1 MIYWLSST
9 TLYLPPQTI
18 QYDVVQDGS
27 TVITTATHTK
37 QSNVS
42 TLDML
47 SYTDLIPT
55 GQQGGCAGPYCIST
69 IEPVYG
75 TTEVLTSSY
84 NGTTWSD
91 TITYPT
97 PYGLARGINFGQT
110 AVCADGQTVTSS
122 GSIMGL
128 PPIPAPQTL
137 DYTAWGIEIFNSI
150 PGFGEA
156 VASRYPKIAHC
167 TWGGFNGQPLPKVVV
182 SALTV
187 ETTNVVTTTR
197 DSATTRDVTTKPTTR
212 EAATTTTPAQ
222 TATATAEP
230 QPTSLPVA
238 PPIAE
243 PTHTQPPLEAD
254 PDTLVPASSPSPG
267 AGSLILCGLGGP
279 CPSASPSSP
288 TDDQPPADD
297 PPAQNPNSQPAP
309 PSEPE
314 SIYTGSSATFVLGPS
329 PSSSPSDADSPPDA
343 PADAV
348 PIYTESGGAVAV
360 GTHTT
365 LSAGG
370 PAATISNV
378 VVSAGTDG
386 VHLGDSVLSYN
397 NGPSAASAV
406 AAAPEA
412 TFVLG
417 TDTYT
422 YTSGASAVVL
432 GGTTVQL
439 GSTGAAATVSGATLS
454 VGTQGQLNV
463 DGAPISFAAQ
473 TAAATAVATFAIGG
487 EEYSYTP
494 AAGTLA
500 VGSTTLTAGGPAATV
515 GGQVV
520 SLGTAG
526 VVIDGSTV
534 ASAPTGVAKAV
545 FTVDGNVYKAT
556 QGGSTVVV
564 AGQTLTVGGAAVVV
578 DGETLSLGPSGVV
591 VNGNTASFE
600 AGAATTAD
608 AALVTVGGS
617 EYTFKEGETTLV
629 IGSRTLTV
637 GGSAATVSGEV
648 VSLASSGVVVDGSR
662 TVPFS
667 NTAAPTASGSQ
678 SGSGVPAQYTGGTM
692 PTKFAVLLFPA
703 FELIDVFGPIDAISY
718 LSSTHRMDLYLISSY
733 TNTSLAPVSSKPR
746 SASMNPYNNSFG
758 ASIVPTH
765 TLANAPDDIDVLLVP
780 GGLGTRAPDLAP
792 AIEFIKNVYPR
803 LQYLITV
810 CTGAGLAARA
820 GVLDGKLATTNK
832 GSWNSTTAL
841 GPNVLWQPSARWTV
855 DGNIWTSSGVTA
867 GMDVSLAWIAEVYGA
882 DVAQTVA
889 MNMEY
894 VWVDDASADPFAVS
908 V

>member
-55 GQQGGCAGPYCIST
+55 AQQGGCVGPYCIST

-97 PYGLARGINFGQT
+97 PYGLAQGINFGQT

-230 QPTSLPVA
+230 QPTSLPAA
-238 PPIAE
+238 PPVAE
-243 PTHTQPPLEAD
+243 PTQTQPPLEAN
-254 PDTLVPASSPSPG
+254 PDTSVPASSPSPG

-279 CPSASPSSP
+279 CPSASPSGP

-309 PSEPE
+309 SSEPE
-314 SIYTGSSATFVLGPS
+314 S
-329 PSSSPSDADSPPDA
+329 
-343 PADAV
+343 
-348 PIYTESGGAVAV
+348 IYTESGGAVAV

-397 NGPSAASAV
+397 S
-406 AAAPEA
+406 
-412 TFVLG
+412 
-417 TDTYT
+417 DTYT

-439 GSTGAAATVSGATLS
+439 GSAGAAATVSGAILS

-473 TAAATAVATFAIGG
+473 TAAAATAVATFAVGG
-487 EEYSYTP
+487 EEYSYSP

-534 ASAPTGVAKAV
+534 VSGPTGVAKAV
-545 FTVDGNVYKAT
+545 FTVDGNVYTAT

-591 VNGNTASFE
+591 VDGNTASFE
-600 AGAATTAD
+600 AGAAMTAD

-648 VSLASSGVVVDGSR
+648 LSLASSGVVVDGSR

-678 SGSGVPAQYTGGTM
+678 SGSGVPAQYTGGTSRSELCSSHLTWAGAFSVM
-692 PTKFAVLLFPA
+692 FALFA
-703 FELIDVFGPIDAISY
+703 
-718 LSSTHRMDLYLISSY
+718 
-733 TNTSLAPVSSKPR
+733 
-746 SASMNPYNNSFG
+746 
-758 ASIVPTH
+758 
-765 TLANAPDDIDVLLVP
+765 
-780 GGLGTRAPDLAP
+780 
-792 AIEFIKNVYPR
+792 
-803 LQYLITV
+803 
-810 CTGAGLAARA
+810 
-820 GVLDGKLATTNK
+820 
-832 GSWNSTTAL
+832 
-841 GPNVLWQPSARWTV
+841 
-855 DGNIWTSSGVTA
+855 
-867 GMDVSLAWIAEVYGA
+867 
-882 DVAQTVA
+882 
-889 MNMEY
+889 
-894 VWVDDASADPFAVS
+894 
-908 V
+908 